1 MISQVI
7 EVPSPLGLRPSGL
20 EDAPD
25 ALRRAGLHE
34 RLGSPDAVRIDVPP
48 YDDVRDPETGIL
60 NPQGIAAVARDVAS
74 AVDATLDAGRFPVL
88 LGGDCSI
95 VLGPLLALR
104 RRGRYGLAFLDGHAD
119 FQHPSDEPNGEVASL
134 DLAVATG
141 RGPDLLTDLEGLRP
155 LVRDEDVAL
164 VGYRVLDDNDHFLGE
179 HIRSTAIT
187 VVDLTEVRET
197 GTGRALGKGLAT
209 LTKPDLEGFWVHLDV
224 DVLDD
229 ALMPAV
235 DYRHPG
241 GSGIHDRHRAQ
252 ARSARTHPHK
262 RCALHHVTA
271 MRHRIDVPGRR
282 DTQRYDAIGQDVLRR
297 PQGLHA
303 VVMRPAGVP
312 GRLILGRAARR
323 GWTGGSHRR
332 ARSTQPGGC

>member
-7 EVPSPLGLRPSGL
+7 DVPSPLGLRPSGL

-48 YDDVRDPETGIL
+48 YDNVRDPETGIL
-60 NPQGIAAVARDVAS
+60 NPQGIAAVARDVAR

-141 RGPDLLTDLEGLRP
+141 RGPELLTNLDGLRP
-155 LVRDEDVAL
+155 LVQDEDVAL

-187 VVDLTEVRET
+187 VVDLSELRET
-197 GTGRALGKGLAT
+197 GTGRALEKVLAT
-209 LTKPDLEGFWVHLDV
+209 VTNPGLQGFWVHLDV

-241 GSGIHDRHRAQ
+241 GITWQEAAQ
-252 ARSARTHPHK
+252 ILGGLLASDSARG
-262 RCALHHVTA
+262 LEVTIFNPRLDPDGGIA
-271 MRHRIDVPGRR
+271 
-282 DTQRYDAIGQDVLRR
+282 QRLSDLITNSILRR
-297 PQGLHA
+297 P
-303 VVMRPAGVP
+303 AGD
-312 GRLILGRAARR
+312 GR
-323 GWTGGSHRR
+323 SHRLR
-332 ARSTQPGGC
+332 HP

>member
-1 MISQVI
+1 MIPQVI

-25 ALRRAGLHE
+25 ALRRAALHQ

-60 NPQGIAAVARDVAS
+60 NPHGITAVARDVAS
-74 AVDATLDAGRFPVL
+74 AVAATLDAGRFPVL

-119 FQHPSDEPNGEVASL
+119 FRIPATSRMVRSHRSTWRWQRD
-134 DLAVATG
+134 AVLICSPTSMGCGRWSGTRTSRSSATG
-141 RGPDLLTDLEGLRP
+141 SLTITTISS
-155 LVRDEDVAL
+155 A
-164 VGYRVLDDNDHFLGE
+164 
-179 HIRSTAIT
+179 STSGAPPSPS
-187 VVDLTEVRET
+187 LTSREVRKT
-197 GTGRALGKGLAT
+197 GTGRVLERTLAT
-209 LTKPDLEGFWVHLDV
+209 VTKPDLKGFWVHLDV

-241 GSGIHDRHRAQ
+241 GLTWQEAEQILAGLLASDRACGLEVTIFNPRLDPGGGIAQ
-252 ARSARTHPHK
+252 RLSDLITN
-262 RCALHHVTA
+262 T
-271 MRHRIDVPGRR
+271 VP
-282 DTQRYDAIGQDVLRR
+282 
-297 PQGLHA
+297 
-303 VVMRPAGVP
+303 RPAGDAGP
-312 GRLILGRAARR
+312 DRLR
-323 GWTGGSHRR
+323 HR
-332 ARSTQPGGC
+332 

>member
-1 MISQVI
+1 MIPQVI

-25 ALRRAGLHE
+25 ALRRAALHQ

-60 NPQGIAAVARDVAS
+60 NPHGIAAVARDVAS
-74 AVDATLDAGRFPVL
+74 AVAAALDAGRFPVL

-119 FQHPSDEPNGEVASL
+119 FQHPGDEPNGEVASL

-141 RGPDLLTDLEGLRP
+141 RGPDLLTDLDGLRP

-164 VGYRVLDDNDHFLGE
+164 VGYRVFDDNDHFLGE

-187 VVDLTEVRET
+187 VIDLTEVREA
-197 GTGRALGKGLAT
+197 GTGRALDTALAT
-209 LTKPDLEGFWVHLDV
+209 LTRPGLEGFWVHLDV

-241 GSGIHDRHRAQ
+241 GLTWQEAAQILGGLLASDRACGLEVTIFNPRLDPGGGIAQ
-252 ARSARTHPHK
+252 HLSDLITNA
-262 RCALHHVTA
+262 
-271 MRHRIDVPGRR
+271 VP
-282 DTQRYDAIGQDVLRR
+282 Q
-297 PQGLHA
+297 
-303 VVMRPAGVP
+303 PAGDGGP
-312 GRLILGRAARR
+312 DRLR
-323 GWTGGSHRR
+323 
-332 ARSTQPGGC
+332 PP

>member
-1 MISQVI
+1 MIPQVI
-7 EVPSPLGLRPSGL
+7 EVPSALGLRPSGL

-25 ALRRAGLHE
+25 ALRRAALHQ

-60 NPQGIAAVARDVAS
+60 NPHGITAVARDVAR
-74 AVDATLDAGRFPVL
+74 AVAAALDAGRFPVL

-119 FQHPSDEPNGEVASL
+119 FAHPSDEPNGEVASL

-141 RGPDLLTDLEGLRP
+141 RGPDLLTDLDGLRP

-197 GTGRALGKGLAT
+197 GTGRVLDRTLAT
-209 LTKPDLEGFWVHLDV
+209 VTKPDLKGFWVHLDV

-241 GSGIHDRHRAQ
+241 GLTWQEAEEILAGLLASDRACGLEVTIFNPRLDPGGGIAQ
-252 ARSARTHPHK
+252 RLSDLITS
-262 RCALHHVTA
+262 T
-271 MRHRIDVPGRR
+271 VP
-282 DTQRYDAIGQDVLRR
+282 
-297 PQGLHA
+297 
-303 VVMRPAGVP
+303 RPAGDAGP
-312 GRLILGRAARR
+312 GECGRALPGAP
-323 GWTGGSHRR
+323 
-332 ARSTQPGGC
+332 APGGT

>member
-1 MISQVI
+1 MIPQVI
-7 EVPSPLGLRPSGL
+7 EVPSALGLRPSGL

-25 ALRRAGLHE
+25 ALRRAALHQ

-60 NPQGIAAVARDVAS
+60 NPHGITAVARDVAG
-74 AVDATLDAGRFPVL
+74 AVAAALDAGRFPVL

-119 FQHPSDEPNGEVASL
+119 FAHPSDEPNGEVASL

-141 RGPDLLTDLEGLRP
+141 RGPDLLTDLDGLRP

-179 HIRSTAIT
+179 NIRSTAIT
-187 VVDLTEVRET
+187 VVDLSEVRET
-197 GTGRALGKGLAT
+197 GTSRVLERTLAT
-209 LTKPDLEGFWVHLDV
+209 VTKPDLKGFWVHLDV

-241 GSGIHDRHRAQ
+241 GLTWQEAEQILAGLLASDRACGLEVTIFNPRLDPGGGIAQRLSGLI
-252 ARSARTHPHK
+252 TN
-262 RCALHHVTA
+262 T
-271 MRHRIDVPGRR
+271 VP
-282 DTQRYDAIGQDVLRR
+282 
-297 PQGLHA
+297 
-303 VVMRPAGVP
+303 RPAGDAGP
-312 GRLILGRAARR
+312 GEC
-323 GWTGGSHRR
+323 GG
-332 ARSTQPGGC
+332 ALPGAPAPGGT

>member
-1 MISQVI
+1 MLQDRSRVVNLQII

-20 EDAPD
+20 EHAPD
-25 ALRRAGLHE
+25 ALRSAGLHE
-34 RLGSPDAVRIDVPP
+34 RLGCPNVVRIEAPS
-48 YDDVRDPETGIL
+48 YSDVRDPATEIL
-60 NPQGIAAVARDVAS
+60 NPRGIAAVARDTADAVS
-74 AVDATLDAGRFPVL
+74 AALDSHEFPIL

-119 FQHPSDEPNGEVASL
+119 FQPPSDEPNGEVASL

-141 RGPDLLTDLEGLRP
+141 RGPELLTNLDGLRP

-187 VVDLTEVRET
+187 VVDLSELRET
-197 GTGRALGKGLAT
+197 GTGRALDKALAT
-209 LTKPDLEGFWVHLDV
+209 VTKPDLQGFWVHLDV

-241 GSGIHDRHRAQ
+241 GMTWQEAAQ
-252 ARSARTHPHK
+252 
-262 RCALHHVTA
+262 
-271 MRHRIDVPGRR
+271 
-282 DTQRYDAIGQDVLRR
+282 VLG
-297 PQGLHA
+297 GLLA
-303 VVMRPAGVP
+303 
-312 GRLILGRAARR
+312 
-323 GWTGGSHRR
+323 SDR
-332 ARSTQPGGC
+332 ARGLEVT

>member
-25 ALRRAGLHE
+25 ALRRAGFHG
-34 RLGSPDAVRIDVPP
+34 RLGSLDVLRIDVPP
-48 YDDVRDPETGIL
+48 YDDVRDPETGVL
-60 NPQGIAAVARDVAS
+60 NPQGIAAVAREVAS
-74 AVDATLDAGRFPVL
+74 AVDTTLDAGRFPVL

-119 FQHPSDEPNGEVASL
+119 FQHPGDEPNGEVASL

-141 RGPDLLTDLEGLRP
+141 RGPDLLTDLDGLRP

-187 VVDLTEVRET
+187 VVDLSELRET
-197 GTGRALGKGLAT
+197 GTGRALEKALAT
-209 LTKPDLEGFWVHLDV
+209 VTKPDLEGFWVHLDV

-241 GSGIHDRHRAQ
+241 GLSWQEAAEILGGLLASDRARGLEVTIFNPRLDPGGGI
-252 ARSARTHPHK
+252 ARRLSDLITSS
-262 RCALHHVTA
+262 
-271 MRHRIDVPGRR
+271 
-282 DTQRYDAIGQDVLRR
+282 VLRR
-297 PQGLHA
+297 P
-303 VVMRPAGVP
+303 P
-312 GRLILGRAARR
+312 GDEPPHPLR
-323 GWTGGSHRR
+323 
-332 ARSTQPGGC
+332 QP

>member
-1 MISQVI
+1 M
-7 EVPSPLGLRPSGL
+7 
-20 EDAPD
+20 
-25 ALRRAGLHE
+25 
-34 RLGSPDAVRIDVPP
+34 RIDVPP
-48 YDDVRDPETGIL
+48 YDDVRDPETWIL
-60 NPQGIAAVARDVAS
+60 NPQGITAVARDVAR

-119 FQHPSDEPNGEVASL
+119 FQHPSDEPNGEVASP

-141 RGPDLLTDLEGLRP
+141 RGPDLLTNLDGLQP

-197 GTGRALGKGLAT
+197 GTGRALEKALAT

-241 GSGIHDRHRAQ
+241 GLAWQEAAEILGGLLASDRARGLEVTIFNPRLDPDGSIAQ
-252 ARSARTHPHK
+252 CLSDLIT
-262 RCALHHVTA
+262 
-271 MRHRIDVPGRR
+271 
-282 DTQRYDAIGQDVLRR
+282 DTVL
-297 PQGLHA
+297 
-303 VVMRPAGVP
+303 RPAGD
-312 GRLILGRAARR
+312 GR
-323 GWTGGSHRR
+323 SHRLR
-332 ARSTQPGGC
+332 HP